1 MPVWPAGFQ
10 ASRLGAIV
18 QITNAV
24 GALVATQ
31 GEQVAYFGRTLGLDE
46 VPGGEPCAGD
56 GTRSYFG
63 IESGA
68 SLG

>member
-1 MPVWPAGFQ
+1 V
-10 ASRLGAIV
+10 R
-18 QITNAV
+18 ITNAA
-24 GALVATQ
+24 GALAATQ
-31 GEQVAYFGRTLGLDE
+31 GEQVAYSGRTLGLDE